1 MQVEECTPITHFW
14 RCSLCN
20 ELSWIDYR
28 NLQKIIEILGT
39 FGKSKRRREDKNQ
52 QSFSQ
57 LVLVWQKYV
66 LVVLA
71 VLLGLAVV
79 RNHLFG
85 KRKNSS

>member
-1 MQVEECTPITHFW
+1 MTHFW

-28 NLQKIIEILGT
+28 NLQKIIEVFGT
-39 FGKSKRRREDKNQ
+39 FGTSKRRRGKKNQ

-71 VLLGLAVV
+71 EFLGLAVV

-85 KRKNSS
+85 KRKISS